1 MKTSNGVN
9 KPPRQQ
15 SIFWIEA
22 DKIKP
27 NSTQPRESF
36 KEETLIGLADSI
48 RQYGVLQPL
57 VVTRK
62 EIEVPSGTIVEYELI
77 AGERRLRAS
86 KIAGLN
92 QVPVIIR
99 EDEGEKVRLEL
110 AIMENLQREDLNP
123 LEKAKAFRKLI
134 DSFNLKHHEIAT
146 KLGKSREYISNSLR
160 ILSLPDNIKIG
171 LSDGVISEGHT
182 RPLLMLSDRPEEQI
196 NLYQEIIYKKMS
208 VREAERVSRSIAK
221 ERARIKIIAPD
232 LEMRV
237 LEEKLSEKLGTRV
250 QIEKAG
256 DKGKIHIDFF
266 SEEELRALLDKMI
279 ENDNQDD
286 EEILEKD
293 DLRDILYNEP
303 INPFESEQPDE
314 TDDLTQNFTI

>member
-9 KPPRQQ
+9 KFPRQQ
-15 SIFWIEA
+15 SIFWIET

-36 KEETLIGLADSI
+36 KEESLRGLADSI

-57 VVTRK
+57 VVTRR
-62 EIEVPSGTIVEYELI
+62 EIEVPSGTVVEYELI

-86 KIAGLN
+86 KMAELN

-110 AIMENLQREDLNP
+110 AIIENLQREDLNP
-123 LEKAKAFRKLI
+123 LEKARAFKKLI

-146 KLGKSREYISNSLR
+146 KIGKSREYISNSLR
-160 ILSLPDNIKIG
+160 ILGLPEEIQRG
-171 LSDGVISEGHT
+171 LSDGAISEGHT
-182 RPLLMLSDRPEEQI
+182 RPLLMLSDRPQEQI
-196 NLYQEIIYKKMS
+196 TLYKEIIYKKIS
-208 VREAERVSRSIAK
+208 VREAERISRSIAK
-221 ERARIKIIAPD
+221 EKARKKNFASD
-232 LEMRV
+232 QETRF

-250 QIEKAG
+250 QIEKTG
-256 DKGKIHIDFF
+256 SKGKIHIDFF

-279 ENDNQDD
+279 EDDSQDSD
-286 EEILEKD
+286 EISEKD
-293 DLRDILYNEP
+293 DLRNILYDEP
-303 INPFESEQPDE
+303 INPFESEEPDDE
-314 TDDLTQNFTI
+314 DKLAQNFTI

>member
-9 KPPRQQ
+9 KFPRQQ
-15 SIFWIEA
+15 SIFWIET

-36 KEETLIGLADSI
+36 KEESLRGLADSI

-57 VVTRK
+57 VVTRR
-62 EIEVPSGTIVEYELI
+62 EIEVPSGTVVEYELI

-86 KIAGLN
+86 KMAELN

-110 AIMENLQREDLNP
+110 AIIENLQREDLNP
-123 LEKAKAFRKLI
+123 LEKARAFKKLI

-146 KLGKSREYISNSLR
+146 KIGKSREYISNSLR
-160 ILSLPDNIKIG
+160 ILGLPEEIQRG
-171 LSDGVISEGHT
+171 LSDGAISEGHT
-182 RPLLMLSDRPEEQI
+182 RPLLMLSDRPQEQI
-196 NLYQEIIYKKMS
+196 TLYKEIIYKKIS
-208 VREAERVSRSIAK
+208 VREAERISRSIAK
-221 ERARIKIIAPD
+221 EKARKKNFASD
-232 LEMRV
+232 QETRF

-250 QIEKAG
+250 QIEKTG
-256 DKGKIHIDFF
+256 SKGKIHIDFF

-279 ENDNQDD
+279 EDDSQDSD
-286 EEILEKD
+286 EISEKD
-293 DLRDILYNEP
+293 DLRNILYD
-303 INPFESEQPDE
+303 NPTRHHRQSA
-314 TDDLTQNFTI
+314 

>member
-15 SIFWIEA
+15 SIFWIET

-36 KEETLIGLADSI
+36 KEESLRGLADSI

-57 VVTRK
+57 VVTRR
-62 EIEVPSGTIVEYELI
+62 EIEVPSGTVVEYELI

-86 KIAGLN
+86 KMAELN

-110 AIMENLQREDLNP
+110 AIIENLQREDLNP
-123 LEKAKAFRKLI
+123 LEKARAFKKLI

-146 KLGKSREYISNSLR
+146 KIGKSREYISNSLR
-160 ILSLPDNIKIG
+160 ILGLPEEIQRG
-171 LSDGVISEGHT
+171 LSDGAISEGHT
-182 RPLLMLSDRPEEQI
+182 RPLLMLSDRPQEQI
-196 NLYQEIIYKKMS
+196 TLYKEIIYKKIS
-208 VREAERVSRSIAK
+208 VREAERISRSIAK
-221 ERARIKIIAPD
+221 EKARKKNFASD
-232 LEMRV
+232 QETRF

-250 QIEKAG
+250 QIEKTG
-256 DKGKIHIDFF
+256 SKGKIHIDFF

-279 ENDNQDD
+279 EDDSQDSD
-286 EEILEKD
+286 EISEKD
-293 DLRDILYNEP
+293 DLRNILYDEP
-303 INPFESEQPDE
+303 INPFESEEPDDE
-314 TDDLTQNFTI
+314 DKLAQNFTI